1 MADSR
6 RERSTAAGGDPRT
19 ASARAGDHAAI
30 ARLADELLP
39 ALIAKLG
46 ASGLGELE
54 VREGEWHVRL
64 RGGRSGA
71 ARPRTGIGD
80 RAGRGTGAHD
90 RAAAPHDEQ
99 RPATPAGL
107 DPGHRDT
114 SAGGDGPRN
123 GAGTLDPARG
133 DEAPDPNRTVATSPA
148 VGIFRPR
155 QGSTAG
161 TKVRA
166 GDKVGYVEML
176 GIPQEVLAPVDG
188 LVGATLVEPGD
199 PVEYGQELIEIELA
213 GGA

>member
-6 RERSTAAGGDPRT
+6 RERSTVAGGDPRS

-54 VREGEWHVRL
+54 VREGAWHVRL

-80 RAGRGTGAHD
+80 RAGRGTASYDRGAAAHD
-90 RAAAPHDEQ
+90 EPRAH
-99 RPATPAGL
+99 PADGR
-107 DPGHRDT
+107 DPGHRDA
-114 SAGGDGPRN
+114 SGGDAPRN
-123 GAGTLDPARG
+123 GTGSHDPARG
-133 DEAPDPNRTVATSPA
+133 DDAPDPNRTVATSPA
-148 VGIFRPR
+148 VGVFRPR
-155 QGSTAG
+155 QGSTPG